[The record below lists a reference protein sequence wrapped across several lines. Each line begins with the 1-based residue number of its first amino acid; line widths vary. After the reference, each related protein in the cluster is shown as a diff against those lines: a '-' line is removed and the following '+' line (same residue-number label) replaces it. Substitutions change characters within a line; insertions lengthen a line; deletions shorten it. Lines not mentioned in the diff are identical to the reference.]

1 MKIAICD
8 DLQSARQELHAMVR
22 EYLAQESM
30 TAEILEFSSGEALL
44 EVFSPGLFDLIF
56 LDIYMDGITGIQTAH
71 LIREKDP
78 DCLIVFTTTSLE
90 HGADA
95 FDLEAFHYLV
105 KPVDKTKL
113 FSMLTRWKNLLSE
126 IQTIPLRC
134 GRSVRPV
141 LIRDILYI
149 EVQGRSST
157 VYTAKEAIPT
167 SMTLS
172 SLEEA
177 LPAGQFVKP
186 IRYQLAALRHIRTVG
201 EQELEL
207 ENGTK
212 LKMSRGERENLRQQL
227 SSYRLRMLR
236 RR

>member
-105 KPVDKTKL
+105 KPVDKIKL
-113 FSMLTRWKNLLSE
+113 FSVLTRWKNLLSE
-126 IQTIPLRC
+126 VQTIPLRC

-157 VYTAKEAIPT
+157 VYTVKEAIPT

-212 LKMSRGERENLRQQL
+212 LKISRGERENLRQQL

>member
-113 FSMLTRWKNLLSE
+113 FSVLTRWKNLLSE

-212 LKMSRGERENLRQQL
+212 LKISRRERENLRQQL

>member
-113 FSMLTRWKNLLSE
+113 FSVLTRWKNLLSE

-212 LKMSRGERENLRQQL
+212 LKISRGERENLRQQL

>member
-8 DLQSARQELHAMVR
+8 DLQSARQELHATVR

-44 EVFSPGLFDLIF
+44 EVFSPDLFDLIF

-113 FSMLTRWKNLLSE
+113 FSVLTRWKNLLSE
-126 IQTIPLRC
+126 VQTIPLRC

-212 LKMSRGERENLRQQL
+212 LKISRGERENLRQQL

>member
-56 LDIYMDGITGIQTAH
+56 LDIFMDGITGIQTAH

-78 DCLIVFTTTSLE
+78 NCLIVFTTTSLE

-113 FSMLTRWKNLLSE
+113 FSVLTRWKNLLSE

-212 LKMSRGERENLRQQL
+212 LKISRRERENLRQQL